1 MAAGRKKHSLKGA
14 FITFEGIDGCG
25 KTTQARRLAK
35 ALRKMG
41 VAVRET
47 REPGG
52 TPIGRALRKILLDP
66 GNSRLAA
73 DAELLLY
80 LADRTQH
87 LTELIRP
94 ALKAGETVVCD
105 RFHDA
110 TVAYQGSGRGLDLKR
125 VAGRITAEIARCAP
139 ELTFWLDVS
148 LEAAKRRMRKR
159 GGSGADSR
167 LDGEARAFHERVRR
181 GYAVLHRENPRR
193 IVRIDAARGE
203 DEVAAAIW
211 RELEKRYDV

>member
-1 MAAGRKKHSLKGA
+1 LAAGRKKRSLKGA

-52 TPIGRALRKILLDP
+52 TQIGRALRKILLDP

-87 LTELIRP
+87 LDPE
-94 ALKAGETVVCD
+94 
-105 RFHDA
+105 
-110 TVAYQGSGRGLDLKR
+110 
-125 VAGRITAEIARCAP
+125 AR
-139 ELTFWLDVS
+139 S
-148 LEAAKRRMRKR
+148 LEVARSTVDRALEAHRRHGGGDNVASAAVWVT
-159 GGSGADSR
+159 
-167 LDGEARAFHERVRR
+167 RV
-181 GYAVLHRENPRR
+181 P
-193 IVRIDAARGE
+193 
-203 DEVAAAIW
+203 
-211 RELEKRYDV
+211 